1 MAKKEKSQAAEKVA
15 KAEKASKVKK
25 PNSGKENIFIRISVG
40 LAKFFKDFKGEL
52 KKIVWPDKKTVIKS
66 TGVVLSVVVVIG
78 IIIFL
83 IDTGLTEV
91 IKLLSNAAKDFAS
104 GTTAA
109 VTEAAAEVQT
119 TIAAATQDVATT
131 LAEAV
136 TTAVTGG

>member
-25 PNSGKENIFIRISVG
+25 SNSKGNIFIRISVA